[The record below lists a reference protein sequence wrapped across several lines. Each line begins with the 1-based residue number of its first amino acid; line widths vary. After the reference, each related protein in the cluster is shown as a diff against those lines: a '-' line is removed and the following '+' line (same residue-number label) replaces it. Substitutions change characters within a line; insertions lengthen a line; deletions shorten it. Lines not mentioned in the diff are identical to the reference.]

1 MAIAYEFDG
10 RTWQFRALPAL
21 PQTAEIYLAMSALS
35 SARDAKG
42 AGVMSAV
49 LGLIAH
55 LPWAIAAALEAD
67 HTPEEIDVFRSALRI
82 DLSDP
87 KTMAV
92 LADLNQL
99 FLGIAPTSADHGRT
113 TPSG

>member
-42 AGVMSAV
+42 AD
-49 LGLIAH
+49 I
-55 LPWAIAAALEAD
+55 
-67 HTPEEIDVFRSALRI
+67 TPEDIDVFRSALRI

-99 FLGIAPTSADHGRT
+99 FLGIAPTSADHGRA
-113 TPSG
+113 TPVG